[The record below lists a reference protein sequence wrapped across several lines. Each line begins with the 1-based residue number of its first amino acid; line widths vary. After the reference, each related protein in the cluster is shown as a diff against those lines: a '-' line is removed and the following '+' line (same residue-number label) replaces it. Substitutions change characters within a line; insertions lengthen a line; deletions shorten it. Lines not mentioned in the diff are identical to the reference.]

1 MLRLPTGIFYAQ
13 GVKANVLFFTAKTA
27 AEKPWTKEVWYYDY
41 RTNVH
46 HTLKK
51 NPMRLPDLQDFIT
64 CYNPDNRHDRKALWS
79 EDNPDGRWRRYSYE
93 ELVARDKASLDLFWL
108 RDDTLTDMDNLP
120 DPDTLAAEIIEDL
133 EAALESFRTIGKE
146 LEG

>member
-1 MLRLPTGIFYAQ
+1 
-13 GVKANVLFFTAKTA
+13 
-27 AEKPWTKEVWYYDY
+27 
-41 RTNVH
+41 
-46 HTLKK
+46 
-51 NPMRLPDLQDFIT
+51 MRLADLQEFIT
-64 CYNPDNRHDRKALWS
+64 YYNPDNRHDRKALWS